1 MTTAQSIPATLLQ
14 GDPQPK
20 SQPIGR
26 DNSIPVP
33 KATGNT
39 SFVLKKV
46 GETLFEDRER
56 KPLREGEVE
65 INVRQTGE
73 SAPGFVSCDSASA
86 ADAKTCLRY
95 PGD

>member
-1 MTTAQSIPATLLQ
+1 MTTAQSIPASLLQ

-65 INVRQTGE
+65 VNVRQTG
-73 SAPGFVSCDSASA
+73 
-86 ADAKTCLRY
+86 KY
-95 PGD
+95 PCELCACVV